1 MMNRVN
7 HLKNHK
13 IYTKAPNIG
22 ALVYININIIY
33 FFFVILNGLLF
44 KSINSVAINE
54 ELLLKMKYLATIQI
68 KMQ

>member
-13 IYTKAPNIG
+13 IYTKAPNRG
-22 ALVYININIIY
+22 ALYLL
-33 FFFVILNGLLF
+33 FVILNGLLF

-54 ELLLKMKYLATIQI
+54 GLLSIENEI
-68 KMQ
+68 